1 MPDAQQQFGRKQ
13 KGWSL
18 SPSMTRSHVAREKP
32 PAPAPI
38 PAPIAPPA
46 VETPQPA
53 DAVLVKGN
61 TRFFEPFRIV
71 EDYDALCEAFSD
83 RVEDLQA
90 TRLGVDAAG
99 GFAGG
104 HASTLLCR
112 PQIKGFGPT
121 SLTRM
126 LEACGLVIVLAIDD
140 EKFAKVKDRLI
151 LRERQLRPVVH
162 KPTAPAE

>member
-1 MPDAQQQFGRKQ
+1 MPDAQQLGRKH
-13 KGWSL
+13 KGWGL

-32 PAPAPI
+32 TAPTPI
-38 PAPIAPPA
+38 PTPIAPLA

-53 DAVLVKGN
+53 DVVLIKGN

-71 EDYDALCEAFSD
+71 ADYDALCEAFSE

-99 GFAGG
+99 RFAGG

-112 PQIKGFGPT
+112 PQIKGYGPT

-162 KPTAPAE
+162 KQPPPQ